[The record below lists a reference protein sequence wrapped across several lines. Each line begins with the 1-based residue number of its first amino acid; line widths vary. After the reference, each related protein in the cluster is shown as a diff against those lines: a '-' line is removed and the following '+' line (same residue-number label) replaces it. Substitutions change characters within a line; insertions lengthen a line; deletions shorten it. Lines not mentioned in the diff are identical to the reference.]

1 MAVMG
6 NDNVVVGNSSKLG
19 QTAVEGSA
27 GSDDRPCGF
36 QVDRQESVRTDWPKI
51 CGAMS
56 QQRGHSGHESAPQ
69 KFVRLV
75 GCRDPKA
82 KAEPWVRP
90 HLTPLS

>member
-1 MAVMG
+1 MG
-6 NDNVVVGNSSKLG
+6 DDNVVVGNRSKLG

-27 GSDDRPCGF
+27 GSGRPCGL
-36 QVDRQESVRTDWPKI
+36 QADRQEAVRTDRPKI

-90 HLTPLS
+90 HLPVS

>member
-19 QTAVEGSA
+19 QTSVEGSA
-27 GSDDRPCGF
+27 ASDRPCGL
-36 QVDRQESVRTDWPKI
+36 QADRQASVRTDRPKI

-56 QQRGHSGHESAPQ
+56 QQRDHSGYESVPQ

-75 GCRDPKA
+75 GCHDPKA

-90 HLTPLS
+90 HLTPVS